1 MRRFIGQL
9 WTIAYTVGQYS
20 KPGTEQ
26 STFDMNDVEFIAF
39 DLETTGL
46 SPDFNR
52 IVEVGAVRFRA
63 DGTELDRMEQLVDP
77 RCRIPNDV
85 IKIHGITDEMV
96 RGQPPIEDVLPEFA
110 RFLGHSET
118 ILLAHNAS
126 FDVGFLSAAF
136 SRCNADLPEH
146 PIIDT
151 LALSR
156 RTLPRLRNH
165 RLETVARHLRIA
177 DSTEHRALGD
187 ALVVRSV
194 FLKFLAQA
202 LTIETTVDLFDL
214 VPPIYFEP
222 MISGPITVPK
232 RYRSL
237 IQAIEIGRSIS
248 IVYAGGTKS
257 QRRRLITPSS
267 LIEVRGSVY
276 LIAHC
281 HIDDMEKH
289 FRLDRIVEFDG
300 E

>member
-1 MRRFIGQL
+1 
-9 WTIAYTVGQYS
+9 
-20 KPGTEQ
+20 
-26 STFDMNDVEFIAF
+26 MNDTEFTAF

-63 DGTELDRMEQLVDP
+63 DGTEIDRMEQLVDP
-77 RCRIPNDV
+77 RCAIPADV
-85 IKIHGITDEMV
+85 TEIHGITDEMV
-96 RGQPPIEDVLPEFA
+96 RGQPSIEDVLPGFA
-110 RFLGHSET
+110 QFLCCPET

-126 FDVGFLSAAF
+126 FDVRFLSAAF
-136 SRCNADLPEH
+136 SRCKAILPKH
-146 PIIDT
+146 PVIDT

-156 RTLPRLRNH
+156 QMLPRLRNH

-187 ALVVRSV
+187 ALVVQSV
-194 FLKFLAQA
+194 FLKLLSQA
-202 LTIETTVDLFDL
+202 PIITTTADLFGL
-214 VPPIYFEP
+214 VAPIYFEP
-222 MISGPITVPK
+222 MISGPVTVPS
-232 RYRSL
+232 RYKPL
-237 IQAIEIGRSIS
+237 VQAIEIGRSIS

-257 QRRRLITPSS
+257 KRRRSITPSS

>member
-1 MRRFIGQL
+1 MDN
-9 WTIAYTVGQYS
+9 AEV
-20 KPGTEQ
+20 
-26 STFDMNDVEFIAF
+26 IAF

-52 IVEVGAVRFRA
+52 IVEVGAVRFRT

-77 RCRIPNDV
+77 RCAIPNDV
-85 IKIHGITDEMV
+85 IKIHGIADEMV
-96 RGQPPIEDVLPEFA
+96 RGQPPIEQVLPAFV
-110 RFLGHSET
+110 RFLGCPET

-126 FDVGFLSAAF
+126 FDAGFLSAAF
-136 SRCNADLPEH
+136 SRCQAILPKH

-156 RTLPRLRNH
+156 RVLPRLRNH

-187 ALVVRSV
+187 ALVVQSV
-194 FLKFLAQA
+194 FLKLLAQA
-202 LTIETTVDLFDL
+202 PTIKTPADLFDF
-214 VPPIYFEP
+214 VSPIYFEP
-222 MISGPITVPK
+222 MISGPITVPS
-232 RYRSL
+232 RYKPL
-237 IQAIEIGRSIS
+237 VQAIEIGRSVS

-257 QRRRLITPSS
+257 QRRRSITPSS

-281 HIDDMEKH
+281 HIDDIEKH
-289 FRLDRIVEFDG
+289 FRLDRIVEIDG

>member
-1 MRRFIGQL
+1 MLHCVSDNDGFQES
-9 WTIAYTVGQYS
+9 VGIS
-20 KPGTEQ
+20 HM
-26 STFDMNDVEFIAF
+26 DDIEFIAF

-63 DGTELDRMEQLVDP
+63 DGMKLDRMDQLVDP
-77 RCRIPNDV
+77 RCTIPTDV
-85 IKIHGITDEMV
+85 TQIHGITDKMA
-96 RGQPPIEDVLPEFA
+96 RGQPPIEDVLPEFVK
-110 RFLGHSET
+110 FLGHSET

-146 PIIDT
+146 PVIDT

-187 ALVVRSV
+187 ALVVMSA
-194 FLKFLAQA
+194 FLKLLAQNP
-202 LTIETTVDLFDL
+202 TISTAADLFNL
-214 VPPIYFEP
+214 VSPIYFEP
-222 MISGPITVPK
+222 MISGPVTVPT
-232 RYRSL
+232 RFQPL
-237 IQAIEIGRSIS
+237 VQAIEIGRSIS

-257 QRRRLITPSS
+257 QRKRSITPLS
-267 LIEVRGSVY
+267 LTEVRGSVY

-289 FRLDRIVEFDG
+289 FRLDRILEFDG

>member
-1 MRRFIGQL
+1 MDNI
-9 WTIAYTVGQYS
+9 
-20 KPGTEQ
+20 
-26 STFDMNDVEFIAF
+26 EFIAF

-46 SPDFNR
+46 FLDFNR

-77 RCRIPNDV
+77 RCAIPTDV

-96 RGQPPIEDVLPEFA
+96 RGRPPIEDVLPEFT

-126 FDVGFLSAAF
+126 FDVGFLSAAL
-136 SRCNADLPEH
+136 SKSNAILPEH
-146 PIIDT
+146 PVVDT

-187 ALVVRSV
+187 ALVVKSA
-194 FLKFLAQA
+194 FLKLLAQVP
-202 LTIETTVDLFDL
+202 TIITTADLFD
-214 VPPIYFEP
+214 VVSPIYFEP
-222 MISGPITVPK
+222 MISGPVTVPT
-232 RYRSL
+232 RYKPL
-237 IQAIEIGRSIS
+237 VQAIEIGRSIS

-257 QRRRLITPSS
+257 QRKRSITPVS
-267 LIEVRGSVY
+267 LTEVRGSVY

-289 FRLDRIVEFDG
+289 FRLDRIVEIEG
-300 E
+300 V